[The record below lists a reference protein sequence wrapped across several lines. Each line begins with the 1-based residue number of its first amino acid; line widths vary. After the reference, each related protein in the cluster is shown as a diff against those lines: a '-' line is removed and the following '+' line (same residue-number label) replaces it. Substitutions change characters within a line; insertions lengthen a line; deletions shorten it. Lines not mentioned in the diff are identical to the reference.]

1 MSTLSNERLQQDV
14 IATIADVIQ
23 KQPSS
28 INLGQTLALDLSI
41 DSIQLLELI
50 AMLEERFQ
58 LEVEPDELEL
68 EVFRS
73 VQAVVRYV
81 ERKLKE

>member
-28 INLGQTLALDLSI
+28 IHVGQSLAHDLSI
-41 DSIQLLELI
+41 DSIQLLEVI
-50 AMLEERFQ
+50 AVLEERFQ
-58 LEVEPDELEL
+58 LEVEPDELEP

-81 ERKLKE
+81 ERKLKA